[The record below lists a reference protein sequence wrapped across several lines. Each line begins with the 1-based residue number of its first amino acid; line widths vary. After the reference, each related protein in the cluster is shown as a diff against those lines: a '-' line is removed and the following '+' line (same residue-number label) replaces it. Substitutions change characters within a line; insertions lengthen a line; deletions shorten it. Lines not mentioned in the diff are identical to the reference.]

1 MESFRTSWSHFTP
14 EFKGMKIREKKLVP
28 FFIDLKPPL
37 GFGKHQDQR
46 LVAKQVGKMNL
57 HGQYFFIKI

>member
-14 EFKGMKIREKKLVP
+14 ELKGMKIREKKLVP

-37 GFGKHQDQR
+37 GFGKH
-46 LVAKQVGKMNL
+46 
-57 HGQYFFIKI
+57 